1 MEIDNIEK
9 LYLVKQRIK
18 DLCRYRDLLSNQVIN
33 DIGLEAFENGE
44 SHTLSEEISNMTEP
58 INALFREMNRLL
70 TIIQS
75 DIIE

>member
-1 MEIDNIEK
+1 MYITNKEK
-9 LYLVKQRIK
+9 LFIVQQRIK
-18 DLCRYRDLLSNQVIN
+18 DSCRHRDELTNQVIN

-44 SHTLSEEISNMTEP
+44 THSLLEEISNMTQP
-58 INALFREMNRLL
+58 INALFMEMNRLL